1 MRLRKIWLL
10 CNLVCII
17 PGAFAQQ
24 FIHPG
29 VLHSEKS
36 LERIKRLVDQK
47 AQPAYGSYE
56 ILAKLPEAR
65 ADYQMK
71 GPFEIISRDG
81 KYGYTK
87 GPSERDFNSA
97 YYNALL
103 WKITGK
109 KAHADKSMEII
120 RAYARTVR
128 QIPPTNDAPLCAGL
142 QGFILVNAAEI
153 MRYTYMETHY
163 PNGWSEQ
170 DTECVEAMFRK
181 VFQPVLSKF
190 FQTAPYTNGNWG
202 IAVAKAQLSFGVFL
216 NDRKLYDDAIDC
228 SVLNKLTLQKS
239 KIKMK
244 YSKKQY
250 NYYSDDE
257 RMSYIREY
265 LSSPESKSE
274 FCKRHGFCAKLLT
287 YWLNKYQIEDKDMG
301 RSSKPVNSDAIDS
314 SISELQKELS
324 LLRAENRKLHRA
336 LADESLRH
344 EACEELINLAES
356 TYHIKV
362 RKNSDAK

>member
-1 MRLRKIWLL
+1 MNR
-10 CNLVCII
+10 II
-17 PGAFAQQ
+17 LIF
-24 FIHPG
+24 
-29 VLHSEKS
+29 
-36 LERIKRLVDQK
+36 
-47 AQPAYGSYE
+47 
-56 ILAKLPEAR
+56 
-65 ADYQMK
+65 
-71 GPFEIISRDG
+71 
-81 KYGYTK
+81 
-87 GPSERDFNSA
+87 RDFSLHFLYTDLNYSSFFDNII
-97 YYNALL
+97 YISVSSTLKL
-103 WKITGK
+103 WHRGINWF
-109 KAHADKSMEII
+109 H
-120 RAYARTVR
+120 
-128 QIPPTNDAPLCAGL
+128 PL
-142 QGFILVNAAEI
+142 
-153 MRYTYMETHY
+153 YTA
-163 PNGWSEQ
+163 S
-170 DTECVEAMFRK
+170 V
-181 VFQPVLSKF
+181 
-190 FQTAPYTNGNWG
+190 
-202 IAVAKAQLSFGVFL
+202 
-216 NDRKLYDDAIDC
+216 C

-244 YSKKQY
+244 YSKKKY

>member
-1 MRLRKIWLL
+1 
-10 CNLVCII
+10 
-17 PGAFAQQ
+17 
-24 FIHPG
+24 
-29 VLHSEKS
+29 
-36 LERIKRLVDQK
+36 
-47 AQPAYGSYE
+47 
-56 ILAKLPEAR
+56 
-65 ADYQMK
+65 
-71 GPFEIISRDG
+71 
-81 KYGYTK
+81 
-87 GPSERDFNSA
+87 
-97 YYNALL
+97 
-103 WKITGK
+103 
-109 KAHADKSMEII
+109 
-120 RAYARTVR
+120 
-128 QIPPTNDAPLCAGL
+128 
-142 QGFILVNAAEI
+142 
-153 MRYTYMETHY
+153 
-163 PNGWSEQ
+163 
-170 DTECVEAMFRK
+170 
-181 VFQPVLSKF
+181 
-190 FQTAPYTNGNWG
+190 
-202 IAVAKAQLSFGVFL
+202 
-216 NDRKLYDDAIDC
+216 
-228 SVLNKLTLQKS
+228 
-239 KIKMK
+239 MK

-362 RKNSDAK
+362 RKTPMHVIDTLSQRHSPRRKRGCIKFLCDYFRHNPTRLLQACEPTFEVDILTTSIVLYCKELLELMPKAGMRELYACCVSKFGPKMVIGRDRCYDIFAPMVCVNVQVASVLEQRIRTIITISTPIC

>member
-1 MRLRKIWLL
+1 MIFRS
-10 CNLVCII
+10 
-17 PGAFAQQ
+17 
-24 FIHPG
+24 G
-29 VLHSEKS
+29 VL
-36 LERIKRLVDQK
+36 
-47 AQPAYGSYE
+47 
-56 ILAKLPEAR
+56 
-65 ADYQMK
+65 
-71 GPFEIISRDG
+71 
-81 KYGYTK
+81 
-87 GPSERDFNSA
+87 
-97 YYNALL
+97 
-103 WKITGK
+103 
-109 KAHADKSMEII
+109 
-120 RAYARTVR
+120 
-128 QIPPTNDAPLCAGL
+128 
-142 QGFILVNAAEI
+142 
-153 MRYTYMETHY
+153 
-163 PNGWSEQ
+163 Q